1 MYIWQV
7 GLVRCDVLISFQK
20 SAKKV
25 LQPTHRIVGAADV
38 LCWEDILDGTWV
50 CVQGEEVGVAP

>member
-1 MYIWQV
+1 M
-7 GLVRCDVLISFQK
+7 LISFQK